1 MPDFIDQTGR
11 SIFLNRSPERIVS
24 LVPSQTELLYELGLK
39 EKIVGQTIFCIHP
52 SSDFKAS
59 VKIGGT
65 KKLHLD
71 KIVSLNPDLIIANKE
86 ENVQEQIE
94 WLARRFPVWI
104 SDIYNLEDALQM
116 IQSVGSLTSTE
127 HKANDLTTKIAFNFE
142 QLKAGYDKH
151 KTLYLIWFNPWMAAG
166 RQTFINDILQRV
178 GFDNVLPEHTRY
190 PELNE
195 AQIKDLNPEIILFS
209 SEPFPFK
216 PKHMEQI
223 KSLLPN
229 VRCIPVDGEMFSW
242 YGSRLL
248 KAVDYFVK
256 LQSEIRDCR

>member
-24 LVPSQTELLYELGLK
+24 LVPSQTELLYDLGLK
-39 EKIVGQTIFCIHP
+39 DKIVGQTIFCIHP
-52 SSDFKAS
+52 SFDFKEA

-65 KKLHLD
+65 KKLQLD
-71 KIVSLNPDLIIANKE
+71 KIASLKPDLIIANKE
-86 ENVQEQIE
+86 ENEQEQIE
-94 WLARRFPVWI
+94 WLASRFPVWI

-116 IQSVGSLTSTE
+116 IQSVGLLTGTD
-127 HKANDLTTKIAFNFE
+127 HKANELTTKIAFNFE
-142 QLKAGYDKH
+142 QLKAGNDKH
-151 KTLYLIWFNPWMAAG
+151 KTLYLIWFNPWMATG

-195 AQIKDLNPEIILFS
+195 TQIKKLNPDLILFS

-216 PKHMEQI
+216 QKHMEQMQ
-223 KSLLPN
+223 SALPN
-229 VRCIPVDGEMFSW
+229 ARCVLVDGEMFSW

-248 KAVDYFVK
+248 KAVAYFKK
-256 LQSEIRDCR
+256 LQEEIRG